1 MNWIRNVLNSVQER
15 VQKIKE
21 VWGNRFLIINAVK
34 NYAVKNSEVERLAA
48 TRMEICNE
56 CPLLDLKGSKCFA
69 PGTQP
74 CCGSCGCSL
83 KLKTRSVESSCP
95 EGKW

>member
-1 MNWIRNVLNSVQER
+1 MNSLI
-15 VQKIKE
+15 KIVKTLWTKRLE
-21 VWGNRFLIINAVK
+21 ILDGLK
-34 NYAVKNSEVERLAA
+34 NYVYQTDHVEKVAKQ
-48 TRMEICNE
+48 RMEICNE
-56 CPLLDLKGSKCFA
+56 CPLIDLKGSKCFA

-83 KLKTRSVESSCP
+83 KLKTRSIDDACP

>member
-1 MNWIRNVLNSVQER
+1 MKLVKKLQQIWKS
-15 VQKIKE
+15 
-21 VWGNRFLIINAVK
+21 RFLILDGLK
-34 NYAVKNSEVERLAA
+34 NYVSRTTEVERLAKA
-48 TRMEICNE
+48 RMEICRE
-56 CPLLDLKGSKCFA
+56 CPLIDLKGDSCFA

-83 KLKTRSVESSCP
+83 KLKTRSLDSECP